1 MKFVKFFAAMLLG
14 GLFAACEPT
23 PEVETL
29 PEKAGY
35 VGTLSVIEID
45 DARFALDGIRADYT
59 LDDAGRLDIYLYDV
73 SFSSQM
79 PVRLS
84 VILLPDVAYVRNGAV
99 LSVSDTDIVPMMEMR
114 GEMIPYERYLC
125 TDFTGRIDPSSMT
138 LSMRLGGFKTDYAGT
153 AEPR

>member
-1 MKFVKFFAAMLLG
+1 MKLFAAMLLG
-14 GLFAACEPT
+14 GLFAACKPA
-23 PEVETL
+23 PEAETL

-35 VGTLSVIEID
+35 VGTLSVIEIG
-45 DARFALDGIRADYT
+45 DARFELDGVRADYT

-84 VILLPDVAYVRNGAV
+84 VILLPDVAYVRNGAM

-114 GEMIPYERYLC
+114 GEMVPYERYLC
-125 TDFTGRIDPSSMT
+125 TDFTGQIAPSSMT
-138 LSMRLGGFKTDYAGT
+138 LSMRLGGFKTDYTGT
-153 AEPR
+153 AESR